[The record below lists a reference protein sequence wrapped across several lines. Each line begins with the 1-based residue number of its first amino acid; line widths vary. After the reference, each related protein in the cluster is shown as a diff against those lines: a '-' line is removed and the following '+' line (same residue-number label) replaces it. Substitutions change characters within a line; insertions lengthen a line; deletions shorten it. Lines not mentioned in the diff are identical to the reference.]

1 MADVPSNLIPTRITQ
16 LPTAPVADENSLMM
30 IVYQGNNYQIRVGDL
45 LSVAGVPVTRQVL
58 AGTGLQGGGQLNANV
73 TLSIAP
79 GGVGTTQLANT
90 GVAAGTYGNATNIP
104 VFTVDTKGRVTAATT
119 VPATLSGYV
128 PVTRQVIAGDGL
140 SGGGALNTDVT
151 LDANLSN
158 AVPSPTFQSGS
169 AGSSFDISR
178 ADHKHPAVNLG
189 VDDEVDGILG
199 LGNGGTAKSIVPDEG
214 AIIWCGADGLYVGPV
229 GVAGQVLLSGGVGE
243 YTWSDQSLLDVGQA
257 DNVNGGAA
265 NQLLYQTAPDTTGF
279 VPAPSSP
286 NTVLYWDGS
295 NLVWGS
301 VPGTGTVT
309 SVGLALPSEFNVTN
323 SPVTGAG
330 TLTGAWATQVANKV
344 LAGPAGGGAATPAFR
359 TLANADIPTAL
370 SGKTVTASSLDSTPI
385 GASSASTAVFTQ
397 ADVDNI
403 RLDLNTISSTNTDGD
418 INLTPNGTGSV
429 VISKVDI
436 NSGTVNGLSN
446 FSVDNIE
453 IDGNTV
459 SVTNTDGDLN
469 LNANGT
475 GITWVNQRWGVNASG
490 TLVPSA
496 DATYDIGNGLVDPRD
511 ISLTRDLTVGRNI
524 AITGYIASP
533 TYVQM
538 NTAPGAVTLTEG
550 KLWWDASGTL
560 NIGMGGTGG
569 SQITQQVGEEFYIY
583 GKASTIISDTNLQLV
598 YKTGTVGASGVIT
611 FAPTV
616 AGITN
621 PDLILGIA
629 TEAIALNGFG
639 RITTDGVVRG
649 INTTGSV
656 YGEVWADNDT
666 IWYNPVTGGLTKT
679 KPSAPNI
686 KLEVGTVINAGPGGS
701 GSFFVRLGSSSALGG
716 TDSNVQL
723 GSLSN
728 GDLLVYNSSSQ
739 YWTNAAQ
746 STLLAGKATN
756 LDGGAAG
763 SIPYQ
768 TGAGTTTF
776 LASGTGVLVGGVS
789 PSYTLTPSGLT
800 SITLT
805 QNPTAALDVATK
817 QYVDN
822 LVATG
827 IVYHTPVKYEVP
839 NTTGNL
845 NATYDNGVAGVGATL
860 TNAGTLAAFT
870 PDGVVAQVGDRIL
883 VYSQTNQFENGVY
896 EVTTV
901 GDGSTPWVLTR
912 TTDTDSYGLNDS
924 NSLGEGSTVFVSAGN
939 TGAGETYTCNTSGTI
954 TFGTTAITFVQVA
967 KTPIYSAGNGLSL
980 VGTTLSLS
988 TPVAVTNGGTGIS
1001 SYAVGDLVYA
1011 NTTTTLSKLA
1021 IGSSTYIMTSNGSIP
1036 QWNDPSGITVGAATT
1051 ATSATTAANLSGGA
1065 ASQLVYQA
1073 GVNTTSF
1080 IANGT
1085 AGQMLLSN
1093 GTSAPSWSN
1102 VSGGTF

>member
-58 AGTGLQGGGQLNANV
+58 AGTGLQGGGQLNTNV

-169 AGSSFDISR
+169 AGSSLDISR

-199 LGNGGTAKSIVPDEG
+199 LDNGGTAKSIVPDEG

-229 GVAGQVLLSGGVGE
+229 GVAGQVLLSGGVGA
-243 YTWSDQSLLDVGQA
+243 YTWSDQNLLDVGQA

-279 VPAPSSP
+279 VPAPNSP

-330 TLTGAWATQVANKV
+330 TLTGAWATQAANKV

-370 SGKTVTASSLDSTPI
+370 SGKTITASSVDSTPI

-459 SVTNTDGDLN
+459 SVTNADGDLN

-629 TEAIALNGFG
+629 TEAIALNNFG

-649 INTTGSV
+649 IDTTGSV

-666 IWYNPVTGGLTKT
+666 IWYNPITGGLTKT
-679 KPSAPNI
+679 KPPAPNI
-686 KLEVGTVINAGPGGS
+686 KLEVGTVINAGSGGS

-728 GDLLVYNSSSQ
+728 GDLLVYNSTSQ

-746 STLLAGKATN
+746 STLVAGKATN

-789 PSYTLTPSGLT
+789 PSYTLAPSGLT

-883 VYSQTNQFENGVY
+883 VYNQTNQFENGVY

-924 NSLGEGSTVFVSAGN
+924 NSLGEGSTVFVSSGN

-967 KTPIYSAGNGLSL
+967 KTPIYSAGTGLSL

-1051 ATSATTAANLSGGA
+1051 ATSATTATNLSGGA